1 MVNGPLAKNVL
12 RFAVPLMLTSV
23 LQLLFNA
30 ADLIVVS
37 NFAGSNAMGSVGAT
51 GSLINLI
58 INVVM
63 GMSIGTSVLVAKH
76 WGARESE
83 DVSKVVHTSVTF
95 SVLGGIVIGIIGI
108 IICRPMLQWMDTP
121 AEIID
126 GSTTYMRIYFAGF
139 PIIALYNFGSAVLRS
154 TGDTKHPLYF
164 LMIAG
169 VINVLLNLL
178 FVIVFHMGVAG
189 VAIPTVIS
197 QGISA
202 FLVLRCMIKSDTAI
216 HFDIRKAKMDW
227 NKLKEMMKIGLPAG
241 IQGSIFS
248 ISNVVIQSSINYF
261 GAIAVSGS
269 AASANLEGFVYVIMN
284 AFYQTSLT
292 FTGQNVGAKN
302 YSRIMKVMIV
312 TVSMV
317 AAFGLVFGVGVYLA
331 GGTLLKIYTQDP
343 EVIKY
348 AIERLLYLSAPYFI
362 CGIMDTMV
370 GMMRGLG
377 YSITP
382 MIVSL
387 TGVVGIRLT
396 WIYTIFAVN
405 KTLPVLFISYPI
417 SWAVTA
423 LTHIGCFIYA
433 YRKLMK
439 KVNSEEH
446 NLMV

>member
-1 MVNGPLAKNVL
+1 MVHGPLAKNVL

-37 NFAGSNAMGSVGAT
+37 NFAGANAMGSVGAT

-76 WGARESE
+76 WGAREGE

-95 SVLGGIVIGIIGI
+95 SVVGGIVIGIIGI
-108 IICRPMLQWMDTP
+108 FISRPMLQLMDTP
-121 AEIID
+121 PEIID

-139 PIIALYNFGSAVLRS
+139 PIIALYNFGAAVLRS

-197 QGISA
+197 QAISA
-202 FLVLRCMIKSDTAI
+202 FLVLRCMVKSNTAI

-227 NKLKEMMKIGLPAG
+227 GKLKEMMKIGLPAG

-261 GAIAVSGS
+261 GAVAVSGS
-269 AASANLEGFVYVIMN
+269 AASANLEGFVYVIMS

-302 YSRIMKVMIV
+302 YSRIMKVMV
-312 TVSMV
+312 TTVSMV

-387 TGVVGIRLT
+387 TGVVGIRLG
-396 WIYTIFAVN
+396 WIFTIFAAN
-405 KTLPVLFISYPI
+405 KTLPTLFISYPI
-417 SWAVTA
+417 SWTVTA

-446 NLMV
+446 NLTV